1 MKNIILVALI
11 LAFASQLKAQD
22 YDLPPNPQ
30 PGKCYARCF
39 DYEKKFEWKEIDCDK
54 LKDEKNKANQRDNEQ
69 EVMKMKKYQE
79 KLKSLGYE
87 IDITGIIDN
96 KTINAHHK
104 YLKKKKKENK
114 RKRETKLE

>member
-1 MKNIILVALI
+1 
-11 LAFASQLKAQD
+11 
-22 YDLPPNPQ
+22 
-30 PGKCYARCF
+30 
-39 DYEKKFEWKEIDCDK
+39 
-54 LKDEKNKANQRDNEQ
+54 
-69 EVMKMKKYQE
+69 MKMKKYQE